1 MNNMKVEFEALPEN
15 EGFARVAVAAFLTPL
30 NPTLEEIEMCIR
42 DRFPNTEKATQSQR
56 ALDQLDN

>member
-30 NPTLEEIEMCIR
+30 NPM
-42 DRFPNTEKATQSQR
+42 
-56 ALDQLDN
+56 

>member
-30 NPTLEEIEMCIR
+30 NPTSSAPAEPGYHPFC
-42 DRFPNTEKATQSQR
+42 
-56 ALDQLDN
+56 QLN